1 MPLSHAIITAGLRA
15 IGAYSG
21 MRSPLGRV
29 ALGRTLG
36 HAMMRIDK
44 RRLRITRQNVQQ
56 SFPDYAPVDVEHI
69 VVGSYENLGIT
80 LAELLAVPK
89 MSASDILQTMQI
101 SGYEEPAERL
111 AARQPTVMVAAH
123 FGNWELLAMAVGIA
137 MRHPLTMVV
146 HPQKNVSADL
156 ILNSYRRKYGNI
168 LVPFRDAARTL
179 MRTLQD
185 GGAAAFLADQHAD
198 PKKDA
203 WIDFFGRPTPTY
215 EAPAA
220 LALRFGSP
228 IYTAF
233 PVRQPEG
240 HYVARIQA
248 IRSDDLPNDRDG
260 IRALTERH
268 VRALEAAVRA
278 HPTLWSWQHRRW
290 RQVPS

>member
-1 MPLSHAIITAGLRA
+1 MSLSHSIITAGLRA

-21 MRSPLGRV
+21 MRDPQGRV
-29 ALGRTLG
+29 ALGRTIG
-36 HAMMRIDK
+36 HTMMRIDR
-44 RRLRITRQNVQQ
+44 RRLRITQQNVRQ
-56 SFPDYAPVDVEHI
+56 SFPDHSAAEVNDI

-89 MSASDILQTMQI
+89 MSANDILRLVQL

-111 AARQPTVMVAAH
+111 ANRQPTVMVAAH

-137 MRHPLTMVV
+137 MQYPLTMVV

-156 ILNSYRRKYGNI
+156 VLNSYRRKYGNI

-185 GGAAAFLADQHAD
+185 GGVAAFLADQHAD

-240 HYVARIQA
+240 HYVARIEA

>member
-1 MPLSHAIITAGLRA
+1 MPLGHAIITAALRA

-21 MRSPLGRV
+21 MRRPHGRV
-29 ALGRTLG
+29 ALGRALG

-44 RRLRITRQNVQQ
+44 RRQSITRHNVQQ
-56 SFPDYAPVDVEHI
+56 SFPGYSETDVEHI

-80 LAELLAVPK
+80 LAELLAVPT
-89 MSASDILQTMQI
+89 MSEKDILSLMEI
-101 SGYEEPAERL
+101 HGCEEPAERL

-146 HPQKNVSADL
+146 HPQKNVSADQ
-156 ILNSYRRKYGNI
+156 ILNTYRRKYGNI

-179 MRTLQD
+179 MRTLED

-198 PKKDA
+198 PTKDA

-233 PVRQPEG
+233 PVRQPDG
-240 HYVARIQA
+240 HYVARIEA

-268 VRALEAAVRA
+268 VRALEDAVRA

>member
-1 MPLSHAIITAGLRA
+1 MSVSHSIITTGLRA

-21 MRSPLGRV
+21 MRSSQGRV
-29 ALGRTLG
+29 TLGRTLG

-44 RRLRITRQNVQQ
+44 RRLGITRMNVQQ
-56 SFPDYAPVDVEHI
+56 SFPGYAAADIDEI

-80 LAELLAVPK
+80 LAELLAVPR
-89 MSASDILQTMQI
+89 MSAQDILQAVQL

-111 AARQPTVMVAAH
+111 THRQPTVMVAAH

-137 MRHPLTMVV
+137 MQHPLTMVV
-146 HPQKNVSADL
+146 HPQKNASADR

-185 GGAAAFLADQHAD
+185 GGAVAFLADQHAD

-233 PVRQPEG
+233 PVRQPDG
-240 HYVARIQA
+240 HYVARIEA

-290 RQVPS
+290 RQEQS